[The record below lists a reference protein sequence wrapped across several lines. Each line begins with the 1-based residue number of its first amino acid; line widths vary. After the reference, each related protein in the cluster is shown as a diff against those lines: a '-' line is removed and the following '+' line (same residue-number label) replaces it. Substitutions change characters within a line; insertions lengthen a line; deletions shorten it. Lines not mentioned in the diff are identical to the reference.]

1 MNNWKERAIVNFAH
15 QNQKMEK
22 KKFLEKMQEKWGLRS
37 AFQTIMVLIV
47 FALTGSTVLFLKPFV
62 FDLVGFESVTGFW
75 GVMLYIVLVF
85 PLYQVLILIYGFLLG
100 QFSFFWNWEKQMVSR
115 MGKLFRKKNA

>member
-1 MNNWKERAIVNFAH
+1 MNNWKERAIVNFAP
-15 QNQKMEK
+15 QNHKMEK
-22 KKFLEKMQEKWGLRS
+22 KKFLERMQEKWGLRS